1 MTPPRPTVRE
11 AEAYAL
17 LREAM
22 RRLEGVGLDPAH
34 GRHGSVQSEQG
45 AVGILQT
52 AIEAVAAERGIL
64 AEIRIFPERGWCE
77 LEAFLRRSPDD
88 VPFRAPI
95 NVKITSGKAA
105 DNVNARIGLLWA
117 FHGIYPGD
125 EASESLLSKDAGFYA
140 IIQGEG
146 AVDAGLADNADYY
159 FAVFFKDQDGI
170 SREGNLFSLK
180 RLTHVQANASNPPFQ
195 VHWGKEHA
203 AASRAQA
210 SRLFRR
216 FQVHWGKEHAAAPLL
231 GPDPAAL
238 PWDEA
243 ARRLLGAMVE
253 SDLLAAKRAA
263 YHRAGRFLPDAAAV
277 LRQEAADATEDLVA
291 RLRRRRSAPDAA

>member
-1 MTPPRPTVRE
+1 MTIPRPTVQE
-11 AEAYAL
+11 ADAYAL

-34 GRHGSVQSEQG
+34 GRYGSVQSEQG

-52 AIEAVAAERGIL
+52 AIDVVAAERGIF

-77 LEAFLRRSPDD
+77 LEAFFRRSPDD
-88 VPFRAPI
+88 VPFRAPV

-117 FHGIYPGD
+117 LYGIYPGD
-125 EASESLLSKDAGFYA
+125 EASEGLLSKDTGFYA
-140 IIQGEG
+140 VVYGED
-146 AVDAGLADNADYY
+146 AVDARLADNADYY
-159 FAVFFKDQDGI
+159 FAVFLKDQDGI

-180 RLTHVQANASNPPFQ
+180 RLTHVHANASNPPFQ

-203 AASRAQA
+203 AA
-210 SRLFRR
+210 
-216 FQVHWGKEHAAAPLL
+216 PLH
-231 GPDPAAL
+231 GPDPAVL
-238 PWDEA
+238 TWDKA

-263 YHRAGRFLPDAAAV
+263 YHRAGRFLPNVTAV
-277 LRQEAADATEDLVA
+277 LRQDAASATEDLVA
-291 RLRRRRSAPDAA
+291 RLRLRRSPPDAA

>member
-1 MTPPRPTVRE
+1 LTPPRPAVRE

-117 FHGIYPGD
+117 LHGIYPGD
-125 EASESLLSKDAGFYA
+125 EASEGLLSKDAGFYA
-140 IIQGEG
+140 VVQGEG

-203 AASRAQA
+203 AA
-210 SRLFRR
+210 
-216 FQVHWGKEHAAAPLL
+216 PLL

-263 YHRAGRFLPDAAAV
+263 YHRAGRFLPDAAAA